1 VTDRRHDLPFLDR
14 RGFLALAG
22 TLLLTRRK
30 AAISHFVPC
39 GMFRGDHRRT
49 GFYDTPDVSDDAEL
63 ERFFAAGG
71 KREKVVAS
79 PLLVGD
85 LVCAGVCTVRNIVL
99 RRKRPHT
106 FYAVDI
112 RTGKARWQFDAD
124 KGIVGSAAYH
134 GDTILVGSLDGRL
147 HAYDLDGRRKWVFR
161 AEGGILGSVAVYD
174 GCAVFAAGDMD
185 GGRIYCLDIESRRLR
200 WRPVEM
206 PAGPFASPC
215 IAGGNVFLGT
225 YWSMKKDSFFYV
237 VDVGTGEVKK
247 VVELSR
253 ICFCSTAASDGE
265 TVYFADCGEWVR
277 PSIFYAWDARTAEEK
292 WRLEIDADNIASSIS
307 LIGDLAVFG
316 CDRGYLYAVN
326 TRERRLAWKSAHRS
340 GGYHGSPC
348 ATPGRIYIG
357 SKRRRLHLFD
367 HDGNHLRDYEAG
379 GIIESTPVVRDGQLF
394 IGCNDGYLYRLAAP
408 SSQPKSNAG

>member
-30 AAISHFVPC
+30 AAISHFVPS

-49 GFYDTPDVSDDAEL
+49 GFYDTADVSDDAKL
-63 ERFFAAGG
+63 EKLFAAGG

-99 RRKRPHT
+99 HRKRPHT

-112 RTGKARWQFDAD
+112 RTGKARWEFEAD
-124 KGIVGSAAYH
+124 KGIVGSAAYY
-134 GDTILVGSLDGRL
+134 GDTILVGSLDGGL
-147 HAYDLDGRRKWVFR
+147 YAYDLDGRRKWAFR
-161 AEGGILGSVAVYD
+161 AEGGILGSPAIYD

-277 PSIFYAWDARTAEEK
+277 PSIFYAWDAPTAE
-292 WRLEIDADNIASSIS
+292 
-307 LIGDLAVFG
+307 G
-316 CDRGYLYAVN
+316 
-326 TRERRLAWKSAHRS
+326 RLAWKSAHRS

-357 SKRRRLHLFD
+357 SKRRRLHVFD
-367 HDGNHLRDYEAG
+367 HDGNHLRDYKAG

-394 IGCNDGYLYRLAAP
+394 IGCNDGCLYRLAAP